1 MSNDGK
7 VASLYDIFMRAG
19 GRLKRRGR
27 YTLIRLSRPQH
38 RLSAAD
44 QIEVL
49 RGFARE
55 TDALYQADTSFH
67 WLSRADYFAGMN
79 DLWSVFLDRELVGFM
94 AVRVFRDV
102 GERIVYID
110 NMNIRSIP
118 LLAVGPHTIGSMLVH
133 EMLCA
138 HYPFLRQPMSVVFRT
153 QNPSVYRLAY
163 SILPLSVYPRINGR
177 KPRDEARSVRVA
189 RCMAARL
196 SPGKAYEDV
205 ISVIRGA
212 YHGHIYGRPLSLG
225 QGIKPA
231 LSRFWTENV
240 RVDAGDAVLIAGC
253 LKHEEVRGSVF
264 GYLKAL
270 WRQRLSSRREARIA
284 TDATVEIP
292 HHH

>member
-1 MSNDGK
+1 MSIEG
-7 VASLYDIFMRAG
+7 VTVTLYEVFMRSKG
-19 GRLKRRGR
+19 SRKRRGR
-27 YTLIRLSRPQH
+27 YELIRLSRPEA

-44 QIEVL
+44 QTEVL

-67 WLSRADYFAGMN
+67 WLARPDYFKGLD
-79 DLWSVFLDRELVGFM
+79 DLWTVYVDRELVGFM
-94 AVRVFRDV
+94 GIRVFSGA

-118 LLAVGPHTIGSMLVH
+118 LMAVGGHTIGSMLVH

-177 KPRDEARSVRVA
+177 KPRDEERSIRVA
-189 RCMAARL
+189 RFMADRL
-196 SPGKAYEDV
+196 SPGKPYDGG

-212 YHGHIYGRPLSLG
+212 YHGHIYGRPHSVG
-225 QGIKPA
+225 QTIKPA
-231 LSRFWTENV
+231 LAKFWAENV
-240 RVDAGDAVLIAGC
+240 RLDAGDAVLIAGC
-253 LKHEEVRGSVF
+253 LKHEEVRGSVYA
-264 GYLKAL
+264 YLKAL
-270 WRQRLSSRREARIA
+270 WKQRGASWARPISDSPID
-284 TDATVEIP
+284 TP
-292 HHH
+292 HHG